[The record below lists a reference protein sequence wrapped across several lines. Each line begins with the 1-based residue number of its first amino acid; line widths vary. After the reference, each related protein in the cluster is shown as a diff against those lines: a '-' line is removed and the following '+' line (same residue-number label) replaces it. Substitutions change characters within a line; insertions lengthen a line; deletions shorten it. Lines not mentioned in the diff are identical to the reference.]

1 MIRTLNLLLVGLL
14 FLIVVPGRVGAQDKT
29 ISSRQTAGDV
39 ESLREKLQEQES
51 QINQLKETSQRQAAL
66 IEKQQRL
73 LETLQQRIEATST
86 ATIATAGSDA
96 TISAAQPKSQPNAAE
111 TKPAAAPAPK
121 PPSAVEAGYGKIK
134 FNGLLQGWYA
144 AGNGGSRDTFRIRRA
159 ELKFSGQITPKAKW
173 SVMIDP
179 AKALSVNNT
188 YTTINGTRVVTDSS
202 VNQASRVLQDAFITL
217 EYIKNVSIDVGQYK
231 IPLGLEGLQSSA
243 TLETV
248 DRALFSSDRARG
260 GGLSDV
266 RDLGVTIRGLLGKNF
281 DYQLGFFN
289 GTGENQN
296 DFDKNDQKAVIG
308 RLVVRPPFIKG
319 LQIGGSGAWSNG
331 RQGDRPRRDRLGAE
345 LLYRRDR
352 FLAKSEVMTGE
363 DGDLHRLGYYTLF
376 GYRITPKVEG
386 VFRFDSWD
394 PDTRLETYP
403 ANVTERD
410 YVVGVNYHVTESKL
424 KLQLNYLR
432 KTFANGILPAR
443 NLVLVN
449 LQTAW

>member
-1 MIRTLNLLLVGLL
+1 MMIRTLRILTICLLLLL
-14 FLIVVPGRVGAQDKT
+14 FIALTTNAQKKST
-29 ISSRQTAGDV
+29 SATQPKSEV
-39 ESLREKLQEQES
+39 ESLQKKLEEQET
-51 QINQLKETSQRQAAL
+51 QINQLKQTTQRQSEL
-66 IEKQQRL
+66 IERQQRL
-73 LETLQQRIEATST
+73 LESLEKRIERASTATATST
-86 ATIATAGSDA
+86 GTETSASTAQSK
-96 TISAAQPKSQPNAAE
+96 PAE
-111 TKPAAAPAPK
+111 EKPAAKTTPPA
-121 PPSAVEAGYGKIK
+121 SNGVEAGYGKIK
-134 FNGLLQGWYA
+134 FNGLLQGWFS

-173 SVMIDP
+173 TVMIDP

-188 YTTINGTRVVTDSS
+188 HTTINGTRVVTDTN

-217 EYIKNVSIDVGQYK
+217 DYIKNVSIDVGQYK

-248 DRALFSSDRARG
+248 ERALFSSDRARG
-260 GGLSDV
+260 GGLGDV
-266 RDLGVTIRGLLGKNF
+266 RDLGVTIRGPLGKNF
-281 DYQLGFFN
+281 DYQLGLFN
-289 GTGENQN
+289 GTGENMN
-296 DFDKNDQKAVIG
+296 DLDKNDQKGVIG

-331 RQGDRPRRDRLGAE
+331 RQPDRPRRDRLGAE

-363 DGDLHRLGYYTLF
+363 DGDLHRVGYYTLF
-376 GYRITPKVEG
+376 GYRITPKFEG

-394 PDTRLETYP
+394 PDTRLETNS

-410 YVVGVNYHVTESKL
+410 YVVGVNYYFTESKL

-432 KTFANGILPAR
+432 KTFANGILPSR

-449 LQTAW
+449 LQTSW